1 MDFKIKNF
9 TMETFNNNVNN
20 SGNIQTKYENW
31 AEYRQQIN
39 RFISRSVTG
48 TKSIIVLGAGE
59 CNDIDLHFLS
69 DTFDQVTLSDVDA
82 KSMDDGIAR
91 QKLNGEQIRK
101 ISKVQAD
108 YTGLSQAS
116 FFDELSKLAMGRAHH
131 KDIEAYII
139 NTIASIKTDSILGRH
154 KNTYDAV
161 WVCPT
166 YTQLGYTQMEVL
178 LKILY
183 QYNIYP
189 LVELNKILA
198 IMHSQMATIIKN
210 YNGLLLSLANEN
222 GRIFAVA
229 DMAEITD
236 LSITESLTNNIND
249 LKYIN
254 GFLADEGV
262 DFAVIGREDLKSM
275 IKIIDEEFAIW
286 PFDDEK
292 HYLVCLFA
300 GYED

>member
-69 DTFDQVTLSDVDA
+69 DMFDQVTLSDVDA
-82 KSMDDGIAR
+82 KSIDDGIAR
-91 QKLNGEQIRK
+91 QKLDGEQSRR
-101 ISKVQAD
+101 ISKIQAD

-131 KDIEAYII
+131 KEIEAYII
-139 NTIASIKTDSILGRH
+139 NTIDSIKTDSILGRH

-161 WVCPT
+161 LVCPT
-166 YTQLGYTQMEVL
+166 YTQLGYTQIEVL

-210 YNGLLLSLANEN
+210 YNSLILSLAKDN
-222 GRIFAVA
+222 GIVFTLA

-236 LSITESLTNNIND
+236 ISVIQRLASNIKDFEYLNQFV
-249 LKYIN
+249 LE
-254 GFLADEGV
+254 EGL
-262 DFAVIGREDLKSM
+262 DFGKIGREDMKSKIKM
-275 IKIIDEEFAIW
+275 IVEDWGIW